1 MTIQPARRLSIFAA
15 IVLLIVLS
23 PAAPAADYSHARIVR
38 LSQVQGEV
46 KIARTDSS
54 EAASGQNV
62 NWEEA
67 AVNLPIREGYV
78 LATGN
83 GRAVVEFENG
93 AMVYLADNSV
103 LQFTELA
110 LSDGARL
117 TQLDLTQGTATFY
130 ANPARE
136 DSFLVRSSSVEVK
149 LSRKGRFRLD
159 AYDDG
164 SLVNVQQGEATKI
177 PFFLPPTT
185 PRLT

>member
-1 MTIQPARRLSIFAA
+1 MTIRLVRLLNILSIIA
-15 IVLLIVLS
+15 LIVALS

-46 KIARTDSS
+46 KIARTDSC
-54 EAASGQNV
+54 EAASGENV

-67 AVNLPIREGYV
+67 AVTLLIREGYV

-103 LQFTELA
+103 LQFPELA

-149 LSRKGRFRLD
+149 LSRKRRFRLD

-164 SLVNVQQGEATKI
+164 SLVNVQQGEVDVTSGTETNSV
-177 PFFLPPTT
+177 PN
-185 PRLT
+185 